1 MYVSRNVDPS
11 VTYGTDTSGQV
22 SQSQPPPSDLRR
34 ICYWLGS
41 NGGLCRQELPYFSS
55 DSAYENNTSY
65 IDEGKSE
72 DSYVI
77 APEVTSL
84 TFEYYDCNSTTDD
97 GGWNSYWTGSNPGPD
112 NVTPTGPPTAIRIT
126 FSLKSNHPKDADGT
140 KKYVHVLPILTASGP
155 NSNTGTSTILTSN

>member
-1 MYVSRNVDPS
+1 MYVSRSVDPT
-11 VTYGTDTSGQV
+11 VTYGKDTSGQD

-72 DSYVI
+72 DTYVI
-77 APEVTSL
+77 AKEVTNL
-84 TFEYYDCNSTTDD
+84 TFEYYDANSTSDD
-97 GGWNSYWTGSNPGPD
+97 GGWNSFWTGSNAGLD
-112 NVTPTGPPTAIRIT
+112 NITPCGPPTAIRIT
-126 FSLKSNHPKDADGT
+126 FTLQSSNNETQDFKQ
-140 KKYVHVLPILTASGP
+140 VIPILTALGP
-155 NSNTGTSTILTSN
+155 NTNTGTSTILTSN

>member
-1 MYVSRNVDPS
+1 MYVSRATDAS
-11 VTYGTDTSGQV
+11 LQYGKDSSGQ
-22 SQSQPPPSDLRR
+22 QNQQQPPPPDLRR

-41 NGGLCRQELPYFSS
+41 NGGLCRQELPYFSG

-77 APEVTSL
+77 SKEVTNL
-84 TFEYYDCNSTTDD
+84 TFEYYDANSTTDD
-97 GGWNSYWTGSNPGPD
+97 GGWNSFWTGSNAGQD
-112 NVTPTGPPTAIRIT
+112 NITPCGPPTAIRVT
-126 FSLKSNHPKDADGT
+126 FTMTSIDPKDANGT
-140 KKYVHVLPILTASGP
+140 RDYKFVIPILTALGP